1 MSSTQYK
8 RQHCF
13 LKHFHKTHIFLFL
26 GLNSTLPVSIG
37 GRGDRLI
44 EAQFRKIFLQSRLSE
59 LVIHRTAYIPKD
71 TDVRTGSQCPQYQS
85 FNCLPFILNMVMS
98 ESTVDS

>member
-8 RQHCF
+8 RQLCF
-13 LKHFHKTHIFLFL
+13 LKHFPKTHIFLFL

-37 GRGDRLI
+37 GGGRLI
-44 EAQFRKIFLQSRLSE
+44 EAQFRKIFLQSRQSE
-59 LVIHRTAYIPKD
+59 LVIQGTAYIPKH
-71 TDVRTGSQCPQYQS
+71 TDVCTGSQCPQYQS